1 MNSDL
6 LSTAGF
12 SIPTWW
18 FNERKRL
25 MKNDAIKKTA
35 NGRGILTLLA
45 CFLAFGLFASCGR
58 YAITDSSII
67 LGKRTWEE
75 WKSQAGWAS
84 YSADSFKP
92 SAANID
98 SITKLVA
105 LKGASFIV
113 FGGSWCPDTVNQLP
127 VIFKVFYMA
136 SIAPDRIELYGV
148 DRKKKEPSGTAERF
162 GITRVPTL
170 ILLTDGIEKG
180 RIVEYPVLSW
190 DENIISILS
199 K

>member
-1 MNSDL
+1 MYL
-6 LSTAGF
+6 
-12 SIPTWW
+12 I
-18 FNERKRL
+18 RKRL
-25 MKNDAIKKTA
+25 MKNDAVRIIA
-35 NGRGILTLLA
+35 SRRGILSLIA
-45 CFLAFGLFASCGR
+45 CFLAVGLVASCSR
-58 YAITDSSII
+58 YVIKDSSII

-92 SAANID
+92 LAANID
-98 SITKLVA
+98 SITNLVA
-105 LKGASFIV
+105 SKGASFVV

-127 VIFKVFYMA
+127 VIFKVFDMA
-136 SIAPDRIELYGV
+136 SIAPDKIELYGV

-170 ILLTDGIEKG
+170 IILTDGIEKG
-180 RIVEYPVLSW
+180 RIIEYPLLSW
-190 DENIISILS
+190 DDNIISILS

>member
-1 MNSDL
+1 MAS
-6 LSTAGF
+6 
-12 SIPTWW
+12 
-18 FNERKRL
+18 R
-25 MKNDAIKKTA
+25 
-35 NGRGILTLLA
+35 RGILSLLV
-45 CFLAFGLFASCGR
+45 CFLVFGLGASCSR
-58 YAITDSSII
+58 YAIKDSSII

-105 LKGASFIV
+105 SKGASFIV
-113 FGGSWCPDTVNQLP
+113 FGGSWCPDTIYQLP
-127 VIFKVFYMA
+127 VIFKVFDMA
-136 SIAPDRIELYGV
+136 SIAPDKIELYGV
-148 DRKKKEPSGTAERF
+148 DRKKKEPSGTAERC
-162 GITRVPTL
+162 GIARVPTL
-170 ILLTDGIEKG
+170 IILTDGIEKG

-190 DENIISILS
+190 DENISSILS